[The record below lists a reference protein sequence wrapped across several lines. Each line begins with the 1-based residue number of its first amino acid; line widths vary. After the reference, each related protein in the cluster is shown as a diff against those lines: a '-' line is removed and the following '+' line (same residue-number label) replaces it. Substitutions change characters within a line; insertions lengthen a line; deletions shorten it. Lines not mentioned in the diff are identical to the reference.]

1 MHVCVWLWQ
10 DEDGEPGENPLPA
23 PVMEDQP
30 GVVVLDEVGTKAVVM
45 AVTVSNH
52 SSVRKKEE
60 EKLQKSQD
68 LSASGQ
74 DGGACRSPG
83 DRSTWGCDPPQP
95 EEWLQ
100 QRTHSQ

>member
-1 MHVCVWLWQ
+1 
-10 DEDGEPGENPLPA
+10 
-23 PVMEDQP
+23 MEDQP
-30 GVVVLDEVGTKAVVM
+30 GVVVLDEVGTKAAVVV

-52 SSVRKKEE
+52 SSVRTKEE

-83 DRSTWGCDPPQP
+83 DRSTWGCDPPP
-95 EEWLQ
+95 AGGVAPAA
-100 QRTHSQ
+100 HSLAIKRANTSTNCVHGSLLLW